1 MNLAGLVST
10 EVKGKVR
17 QRIRL
22 MSSQRKETF
31 KDNGVIKIS
40 NAVGRVSGQP
50 RSIVPGVEKAISV
63 GR

>member
-1 MNLAGLVST
+1 
-10 EVKGKVR
+10 
-17 QRIRL
+17 

-40 NAVGRVSGQP
+40 YAVGRVSGQP